1 MTYKSFTIE
10 PETDPWA
17 LKYGMNFRY
26 FRDENV
32 YSAKTI
38 GDAMNEIDEIE
49 PTVSHYVKMNGRIYP
64 FTWFADAVKFAT
76 MWNGELL
83 TPICNP

>member
-17 LKYGMNFRY
+17 LKYGYNFR
-26 FRDENV
+26 FFQDENIRG
-32 YSAKTI
+32 AKTML
-38 GDAMNEIDEIE
+38 DAMEEIDEITGLYHE
-49 PTVSHYVKMNGRIYP
+49 VRMNGRIYLFGT
-64 FTWFADAVKFAT
+64 FTDAVKFAT